1 MQCDPRAMSSA
12 VRSIQR
18 APMRCASCAGEGCSP
33 ASAAS
38 SAHDRGVIHAPRQ
51 RHGGCVTAG
60 MTLRNQL
67 LVLGVCVGVAIILG
81 ARRRDRASQDRG
93 TDTGDVASAESPDAV
108 GLADERGAGS
118 APGFTGIA
126 DVDPGP
132 LTQVSA
138 EAIDPEATEEAHEQ
152 PRRQRERLPVP
163 GKNLP

>member
-1 MQCDPRAMSSA
+1 MTAA
-12 VRSIQR
+12 HRSVQ
-18 APMRCASCAGEGCSP
+18 
-33 ASAAS
+33 
-38 SAHDRGVIHAPRQ
+38 RQ
-51 RHGGCVTAG
+51 RHASCVTAG

-67 LVLGVCVGVAIILG
+67 LVVGMCVGVAILLG
-81 ARRRDRASQDRG
+81 ARRRDRASQRRDS
-93 TDTGDVASAESPDAV
+93 DAGDVPPAESPDAV
-108 GLADERGAGS
+108 ALADERGAGS
-118 APGFTGIA
+118 APAFTGIA